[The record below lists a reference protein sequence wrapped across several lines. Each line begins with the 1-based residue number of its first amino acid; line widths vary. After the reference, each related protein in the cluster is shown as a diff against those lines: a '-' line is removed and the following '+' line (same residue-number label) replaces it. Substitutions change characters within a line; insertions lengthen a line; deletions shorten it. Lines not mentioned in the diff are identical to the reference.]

1 MPSVID
7 ICNSALDKVGQ
18 TPIMSLTDGN
28 KAAKLCNRNWPLV
41 RDKVLRAC
49 GWNFAIKRAVLAPS
63 VTAPAWGFGASF
75 PLPTDLLRLVDVLD
89 HTTDEYQ
96 VEGRSI
102 LANGSALYIRYVAR
116 VEDPN
121 VYDSMFCE
129 SAALALAVELCEPM
143 TQSTSKLQALVSL
156 YDDSIAVAKS
166 ADAQENPP
174 ARFEEDSW
182 IAVRY

>member
-18 TPIMSLTDGN
+18 APIMSLTDGN

-49 GWNFAIKRAVLAPS
+49 GWNFATKRAVLAPS
-63 VTAPAWGFGASF
+63 VTAPAWGFGKSF
-75 PLPTDLLRLVDVLD
+75 PLPTDLLRLVEVLD

-102 LANGSALYIRYVAR
+102 LANDSVLYIRYVTR
-116 VEDPN
+116 IEDPN
-121 VYDSMFCE
+121 LYDSMFCD
-129 SAALALAVELCEPM
+129 SAALALAIELCEPM
-143 TQSTSKLQALVSL
+143 TQSTSKLQALVNL
-156 YDDSIAVAKS
+156 YDESITAAKS

-174 ARFEEDSW
+174 AQFEEDSW

>member
-28 KAAKLCNRNWPLV
+28 KAAKLCNRHWPLV

-49 GWNFAIKRAVLAPS
+49 GWNFATVRAVLAPS
-63 VTAPAWGFGASF
+63 VTAPAWGFGKSF
-75 PLPTDLLRLVDVLD
+75 PLPSDLLRLVEVRD

-102 LANGSALYIRYVAR
+102 LADDSVLYIRYVTR
-116 VEDPN
+116 IEDPN

-129 SAALALAVELCEPM
+129 AAALALAVELCEPM
-143 TQSTSKLQALVSL
+143 TQSTSKRQDLVRL
-156 YDDSIAVAKS
+156 YDEAITEAKGV
-166 ADAQENPP
+166 DAQENPP